1 MRKVC
6 RIMIVIGVL
15 LFVLG
20 AGMKHETGVGTYHE
34 AYKDYSGTW
43 RGRDVSYLSEKTNGF
58 EMIGMVIAV
67 AGGIGLS
74 VTKKSDK

>member
-20 AGMKHETGVGTYHE
+20 TGMKHEREVGTYHE
-34 AYKDYSGTW
+34 VYKDYSGTW
-43 RGRDVSYLSEKTNGF
+43 QGRDVSYLGDKSNGF
-58 EMIGMVIAV
+58 EMIGIVIAV